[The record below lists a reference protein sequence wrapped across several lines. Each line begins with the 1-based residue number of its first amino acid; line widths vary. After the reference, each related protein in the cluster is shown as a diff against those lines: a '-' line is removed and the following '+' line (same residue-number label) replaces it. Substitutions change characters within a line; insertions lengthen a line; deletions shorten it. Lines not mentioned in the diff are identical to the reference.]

1 MDLDGLV
8 IGTDAS
14 ALREDEHVL
23 AALERMLRRPQ
34 RRHVGFAALDGNAAR
49 EREGPSGDADLV
61 ELGLEDGANAVPAR
75 PQIRHERDDLGH
87 GGVIADDDGT
97 GGALDSLGEL

>member
-75 PQIRHERDDLGH
+75 PKIRHERDDLGH